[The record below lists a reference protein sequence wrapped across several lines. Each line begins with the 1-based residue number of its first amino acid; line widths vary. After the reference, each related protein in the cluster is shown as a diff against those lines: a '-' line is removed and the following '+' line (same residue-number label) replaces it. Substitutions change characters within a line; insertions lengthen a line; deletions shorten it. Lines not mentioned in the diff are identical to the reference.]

1 MLPIWKKLASW
12 LGKIHH
18 MDFSDEL
25 QWSPSQKQTSWH
37 GWLTMLILF
46 VMNFNG
52 TYHKTNQ
59 VDIGNLITLISVMN
73 SNGARH
79 KNRQVDL
86 GNFTMLIFL
95 MNSDD
100 CQSSSSGRFSRCW
113 FFVIDLNH
121 YHHLFWC
128 FYQNILGSFQELEIS
143 GTLIINN
150 LWKTLNE
157 KGLGFK
163 V

>member
-86 GNFTMLIFL
+86 GNFTMLIFFDEL
-95 MNSDD
+95 RWLPIIVIRAIFTMLIFCDRLKPL
-100 CQSSSSGRFSRCW
+100 SSSFLMFLSKHSRIFSRVGDIW
-113 FFVIDLNH
+113 NID
-121 YHHLFWC
+121 
-128 FYQNILGSFQELEIS
+128 YQ
-143 GTLIINN
+143 
-150 LWKTLNE
+150 
-157 KGLGFK
+157 
-163 V
+163 